1 MTRILTNTKLIKKV
15 LTLILICTLALGSL
29 GCPLDSDN
37 VLHTTDW
44 HIEMINNTSIELN
57 LLFNFK
63 PERLLE
69 TEPFLKF
76 LEFNIKSGYTQS
88 TLIYTDR
95 NAQKLSDFISEI
107 KVFDSYN
114 NQRIHLSEAEIKI
127 MLFEEIG
134 PHVYHYKFE
143 INNNDIF

>member
-1 MTRILTNTKLIKKV
+1 
-15 LTLILICTLALGSL
+15 
-29 GCPLDSDN
+29 
-37 VLHTTDW
+37 
-44 HIEMINNTSIELN
+44 MINNTSIELN

-69 TEPFLKF
+69 TEPFLRF

-114 NQRIHLSEAEIKI
+114 NQRIHLNEEEIDDKI
-127 MLFEEIG
+127 ILFEEIG
-134 PHVYHYKFE
+134 PHVYHYQFKI
-143 INNNDIF
+143 INSDIF